1 MKIEFQSVV
10 WTSLVF
16 VLVLL
21 SIFPVAL
28 LQLKAESQTK
38 GGYRRPSIRGSEL
51 REVNSQ
57 N

>member
-28 LQLKAESQTK
+28 LQVKAESDK
-38 GGYRRPSIRGSEL
+38 RRIQKAINQRQS
-51 REVNSQ
+51 
-57 N
+57 